1 MALEIIEKYFIEPIL
16 TGSGYNWVNT
26 LTYAVLL
33 IFFGYI
39 VFRAIRK
46 LGIEVDSKFAMSVF
60 PYILLASVLRSL
72 NDVGVFNTFVLV
84 SPFAYIYAFSL
95 TFTLLVSSLIIARQF
110 KVSFHALFFSLGF
123 VLAGLFFTQLKFQNL
138 FAAGQILALDLFF
151 FILIFLPVWKASLW
165 NKSALFAQMFDASA
179 TFVAVTFYGFSEQ
192 HVLPNLLFGMAGSVA
207 IFFVAKTAVVIAF
220 LWAVDSGVDD
230 KNLRNFLKLIVFMLG
245 IGQGFRDLLMVAAF
259 A

>member
-1 MALEIIEKYFIEPIL
+1 MALELIEKYFIEPII

-26 LTYAVLL
+26 LVYAILL

-46 LGIEVDSKFAMSVF
+46 LGIEIDSKFAMSVF
-60 PYILLASVLRSL
+60 PYILMASILRSL
-72 NDVGVFNTFVLV
+72 NDIGVFHTYLLV
-84 SPFAYIYAFSL
+84 TPFAYIYAFAI
-95 TFTLLVSSLIIARQF
+95 TFSCLVLSLILARRF

-123 VLAGLFFTQLKFQNL
+123 VLAGIFFTQLKFQNL
-138 FAAGQILALDLFF
+138 FAVGQILALDLLFF
-151 FILIFLPVWKASLW
+151 VLIFLPVWKASLW
-165 NKSALFAQMFDASA
+165 NKSALFAQMFDASS
-179 TFVAVTFYGFSEQ
+179 TFIAVAYYGFLEQ
-192 HVLPNLLFGMAGSVA
+192 HVLPNILFGFAGSVA
-207 IFFVAKTAVVIAF
+207 IFFVAKFAVVLAF
-220 LWAVDSGVDD
+220 LWAVDSGVED